1 MYMLRSLNHDTKIVR
16 HACIYLVILLAT
28 DKAKVVRELIQH
40 VRETTSEVSEQ
51 DIGES
56 TRRRKLKLS

>member
-1 MYMLRSLNHDTKIVR
+1 MSMLRSLNHNRKSATRMYIPR
-16 HACIYLVILLAT
+16 FFST
-28 DKAKVVRELIQH
+28 DKAKVVRELTQH
-40 VRETTSEVSEQ
+40 VREMTSEVSEK

>member
-1 MYMLRSLNHDTKIVR
+1 MYMLRSLKHDRKSATRMYIP
-16 HACIYLVILLAT
+16 LFSAT
-28 DKAKVVRELIQH
+28 DKAKVVRELTQH
-40 VRETTSEVSEQ
+40 VREMTSEVSEK